1 MHIFIDESGQFIP
14 LDGAKSR
21 AAAALALVVPSS
33 SQGALRREFRKL
45 KPSLG
50 SPGRELKGSTLS
62 ETQAARIIDLLAKY
76 DVIVEAV
83 VLDAGAHSSQEVTKF
98 KHGQAERLMTHITRD
113 HQASLIQDL
122 ISVQE
127 NMKRLPN
134 QLFLQI
140 FAIWQLIPRVLETAT
155 MYYSQRRPAELGS
168 FVWRVDAKDAQI
180 TTMEE
185 LWTWLIGPLITG
197 KSEVSPWGMLPGAD
211 YSYLERFDFDTPPEG
226 VPVVTDRHY
235 TDLKKVLRE
244 DFSFAPSERD
254 LGLQLADMI
263 ASILTRALNGT
274 LQKAGWESLGRLFVR
289 RPQRTVRVIALSWPA
304 PESESSEVENH
315 RWISVIQRVEE
326 FARPMLT
333 SRSLKLAD
341 EHGPNWES

>member
-50 SPGRELKGSTLS
+50 SPGAELKGSTLS
-62 ETQAARIIDLLAKY
+62 ETQAATIIDLLAKY

-83 VLDAGAHSSQEVTKF
+83 VLDAGAHSSQEVTTF
-98 KHGQAERLMTHITRD
+98 KQGQAEMLTAHITRD
-113 HQASLIQDL
+113 HQSSLIQDV
-122 ISVQE
+122 IGVQE
-127 NMKRLPN
+127 SMKALPN
-134 QLFLQI
+134 QLFLQVL
-140 FAIWQLIPRVLETAT
+140 AIWQLIPRVLETAT

-168 FVWRVDAKDAQI
+168 FVWRVDAKDAQL

-185 LWTWLIGPLITG
+185 LWTSLLGPLITA
-197 KSEVSPWGMLPGAD
+197 KSEVSPLGMIPGAD
-211 YSYLERFDFDTPPEG
+211 YSYIERFDFDTPPEG
-226 VPVVTDRHY
+226 IPVVPGHHY
-235 TDLKKVLRE
+235 TDMKKVLRE

-274 LQKAGWESLGRLFVR
+274 LQKTGWKLLGRLFVR
-289 RPQRTVRVIALSWPA
+289 RSQRTVRVIALSWPA
-304 PESESSEVENH
+304 PESESREVENP

-341 EHGPNWES
+341 EHGA

>member
-1 MHIFIDESGQFIP
+1 M
-14 LDGAKSR
+14 A
-21 AAAALALVVPSS
+21 
-33 SQGALRREFRKL
+33 
-45 KPSLG
+45 
-50 SPGRELKGSTLS
+50 
-62 ETQAARIIDLLAKY
+62 
-76 DVIVEAV
+76 
-83 VLDAGAHSSQEVTKF
+83 
-98 KHGQAERLMTHITRD
+98 HITRD

-127 NMKRLPN
+127 NMKGLPN

-168 FVWRVDAKDAQI
+168 FGWRVDAKDAQI

-211 YSYLERFDFDTPPEG
+211 YSYLERFDFDTLPEG
-226 VPVVTDRHY
+226 LPVVTGRHY
-235 TDLKKVLRE
+235 TDIKKVLRQ

-274 LQKAGWESLGRLFVR
+274 LQEAGWESLGRLFVR

-304 PESESSEVENH
+304 PESESSEVENP

-333 SRSLKLAD
+333 SRSLKLAH

>member
-1 MHIFIDESGQFIP
+1 MHIFIDESGQFMP

-21 AAAALALVVPSS
+21 AAAVLALVVPSS

-45 KPSLG
+45 KSSLG
-50 SPGRELKGSTLS
+50 NRGTELKGSALS
-62 ETQAARIIDLLAKY
+62 EIQAARIIDLLAKY

-83 VLDAGAHSSQEVTKF
+83 VLDAGAHSSQEVTTF
-98 KHGQAERLMTHITRD
+98 KQGQAEMLTAHITRD
-113 HQASLIQDL
+113 HQASLIQDV

-127 NMKRLPN
+127 NMKALPN
-134 QLFLQI
+134 QLFLQVLS
-140 FAIWQLIPRVLETAT
+140 IWQLIPRVLETAT

-185 LWTWLIGPLITG
+185 LWTWLIGPLITW
-197 KSEVSPWGMLPGAD
+197 KSEVSPLGVIPGAD

-226 VPVVTDRHY
+226 TPVVTDRHY

-254 LGLQLADMI
+254 LGLQLADMV

-274 LQKAGWESLGRLFVR
+274 LQKAGWVSLGRLFVR
-289 RPQRTVRVIALSWPA
+289 RPRRTVRVIALSWPPPA
-304 PESESSEVENH
+304 SASSEVENP
-315 RWISVIQRVEE
+315 RWISVIQSVEE
-326 FARPMLT
+326 VARPMLT
-333 SRSLKLAD
+333 SAT
-341 EHGPNWES
+341 